1 MLSTIVEEKRKCKK
15 ITRKVYTVEKTTGKK
30 IASRVIYEIVYWS
43 IFLAVSISLAA
54 VILIGISTQ

>member
-15 ITRKVYTVEKTTGKK
+15 ITRKVYTVEKTTVKK
-30 IASRVIYEIVYWS
+30 IASRVIYEIIYWS
-43 IFLAVSISLAA
+43 IFLVVSISLAV

>member
-15 ITRKVYTVEKTTGKK
+15 ITRKVYTVEKARVKK

-43 IFLAVSISLAA
+43 IFLVVSISLVV